1 MAYAAVQD
9 MISRF
14 TEQEVKQLAPAA
26 GAPGYDAVRVQQ
38 VLDDA
43 SAELDS
49 FLAIRFAVPLAQVPE
64 LVVKFTCDLAREA
77 LDRTGRAHVL
87 EAGKRARAWA
97 RDVAQG
103 RATLGSGPADDP
115 SATPEAEA
123 GGARV
128 LAGDRVFDDAGLSG
142 FLR

>member
-9 MISRF
+9 MIERF
-14 TEQEVKQLAPAA
+14 TEQEVRQLAPSA
-26 GAPGYDAVRVQQ
+26 GAPGYDLARVEQ
-38 VLDDA
+38 VLADA

-49 FLAIRFAVPLAQVPE
+49 FLAVRFAVPLTTVPA

-103 RATLGSGPADDP
+103 RASLGSGPADDP
-115 SATPEAEA
+115 TATPEAEA
-123 GGARV
+123 GGARII
-128 LAGDRVFDDAGLSG
+128 AGRRVFDDDGLAGYLG
-142 FLR
+142 